1 MSSMTKMKPIR
12 YLQEIKSEITK
23 VTWPTKRETTVTSLM
38 VLIFVF
44 VAAIFFLISD
54 RILSWIVSLILGIG
68 G

>member
-1 MSSMTKMKPIR
+1 MTKMKPIR

-38 VLIFVF
+38 VLVFVF

>member
-1 MSSMTKMKPIR
+1 MKPIR

-23 VTWPTKRETTVTSLM
+23 VTWPTRRETTVTSIM

-54 RILSWIVSLILGIG
+54 RILSWIVALILGIG

>member
-1 MSSMTKMKPIR
+1 MKPIR

>member
-1 MSSMTKMKPIR
+1 MKPIR
-12 YLQEIKSEITK
+12 YLQEIKSEIAK
-23 VTWPTKRETTVTSLM
+23 VTWPTRRETTVTSLM

-54 RILSWIVSLILGIG
+54 RILSWIVALILGIG

>member
-1 MSSMTKMKPIR
+1 MKPIR

-54 RILSWIVSLILGIG
+54 RILSWIVALILGIG

>member
-1 MSSMTKMKPIR
+1 MKPIR
-12 YLQEIKSEITK
+12 YLQEIKYEITK
-23 VTWPTKRETTVTSLM
+23 VTWPTRRETTVTSLM

-54 RILSWIVSLILGIG
+54 RILSWIVALILGIG